1 MLWRKAALAG
11 EATLAAFLLACGTNS
26 PTPATTAGSAG
37 MSVSGAAGAVSNGGA
52 AGAADGAAGLAGGG
66 AAGTAA
72 STGGG
77 GAGGSTTA
85 GAGGAAGNGGG
96 GTAGGAGGA
105 ASGCSPP
112 ATICDDF
119 EKYTSGTTDLSP
131 DWITYTYSGAVKVD
145 GTKPRAGKQS
155 LHLTT
160 QAGMRHYADI
170 IRETRGKALLPL
182 KHFGRMMVWLT
193 AIPPQS
199 HWNLNLSS
207 GPLKGFPEEIGKF
220 AEGGMFGK
228 LMSNYAQ
235 RERAKLNG
243 EYLLRGGGPEQGD
256 KAADADCAVAA
267 PSQTISAAK
276 WVCWEWEF
284 DGTADSAFLWI
295 DGQAM
300 TEIDAVHNGKQ
311 CQGPGFNNKPMS
323 ASYGWESP
331 EVFDK
336 LIIGYEQY
344 QDTPG
349 QEVWIDDVAVGGE
362 RIGCPQ

>member
-1 MLWRKAALAG
+1 MVWCKAARAG
-11 EATLAAFLLACGTNS
+11 DASLLVTLLLACSGGS
-26 PTPATTAGSAG
+26 PAPSPASGGAG
-37 MSVSGAAGAVSNGGA
+37 MSMGGAASGASSGGAGAAASGAAGLGGGGTAGTTSNVGGAGSGGGATAGA
-52 AGAADGAAGLAGGG
+52 AGAAG
-66 AAGTAA
+66 
-72 STGGG
+72 SGGG
-77 GAGGSTTA
+77 GAGGTA
-85 GAGGAAGNGGG
+85 NGC
-96 GTAGGAGGA
+96 T
-105 ASGCSPP
+105 PP

-119 EKYTSGTTDLSP
+119 EKYTSGTSDLSP

-145 GTKPRAGKQS
+145 GTKPRSGKQS

-170 IRETRGKALLPL
+170 IRETRGKELLPL

-207 GPLKGFPEEIGKF
+207 GPLKGFPDEIGKF

-267 PSQTISAAK
+267 PAQTIAAGK

-311 CQGPGFNNKPMS
+311 CQGPGFNGKPMS
-323 ASYGWESP
+323 ASYTWESP